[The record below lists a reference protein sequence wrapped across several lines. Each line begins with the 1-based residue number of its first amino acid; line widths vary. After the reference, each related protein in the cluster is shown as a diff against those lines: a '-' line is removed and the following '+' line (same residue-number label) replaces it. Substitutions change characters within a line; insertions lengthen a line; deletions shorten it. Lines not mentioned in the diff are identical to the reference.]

1 MSATPDAQA
10 EFAVRPPYDLDETLA
25 FQRAGPFD
33 PTSRAA
39 RGRFV
44 KAWLTA
50 AGPATLELAQVAPDL
65 VEARAW
71 GPGAAEAI
79 LDVPSFAGLDDDPAA
94 TLDTTGGPVRA
105 LFQRFRGLRLSRAPW
120 LVEATI
126 STVLQQR
133 VTFAEAMRA
142 FSAFVELAGADAPG
156 PYGAPSGAQGGRAR
170 LEPGLVAAPSG
181 RPLRVLA
188 EPRRLRRI
196 ASPELLSLGVDAR
209 RAQALFAL
217 CAHVPELLARAR
229 APHAEVRAY
238 LSHYPGYG
246 PWSLGHTLG
255 FGLGDPDAVPF
266 GDFHL
271 ANTVAWF
278 LRGVDRGTDA
288 ELERDLAPYAGFRFR
303 VVRLLAAGRVSA
315 PRHGPSPK
323 SAPLPPRARRSGGAR
338 GPR

>member
-1 MSATPDAQA
+1 MTSSPDAQA
-10 EFAVRPPYDLDETLA
+10 EFSVRPPYDLDETLA

-50 AGPATLELAQVAPDL
+50 AGPATLELAQLAPDR

-79 LDVPSFAGLDDDPAA
+79 VDAPSFAGLDDDPAA
-94 TLDTTGGPVRA
+94 TLDATDGPVRT

-120 LVEATI
+120 LVEAAI

-156 PYGAPSGAQGGRAR
+156 PYGAAS
-170 LEPGLVAAPSG
+170 LEPGLVPGPSA
-181 RPLRVLA
+181 RPLRLLA

-209 RAQALFAL
+209 RAQTLFAL
-217 CAHVPELLARAR
+217 CAHVPELLARSR

-238 LSHYPGYG
+238 LAHYPGYG

-315 PRHGPSPK
+315 PRYGPTPK
-323 SAPLPPRARRSGGAR
+323 SAPLPPRVRRPGPPRRAR
-338 GPR
+338 